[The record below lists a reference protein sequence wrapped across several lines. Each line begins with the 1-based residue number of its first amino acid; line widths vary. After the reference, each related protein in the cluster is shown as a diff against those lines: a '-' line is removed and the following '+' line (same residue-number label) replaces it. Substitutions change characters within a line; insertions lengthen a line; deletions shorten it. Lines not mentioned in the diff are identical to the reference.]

1 MNKLVIASTRK
12 SAGKT
17 SLIVGLAESLGKTY
31 GYMKPF
37 GDRLLYRKKRLWD
50 YDAALLTSILGMDE
64 KAEEITIGFEHSKLR
79 YMYGEEGTRDKL
91 IEVIETVGK
100 DREIL
105 FLEGG
110 RDLFYGSSIHLD
122 AISVAKH
129 TGARML
135 LVVSGNDDSIMDDV
149 AFTKKHIDMAG
160 VELIGIVANK
170 VQDVYDFEMTYKPMI
185 EELGV
190 KVLGMIPYTEDMT
203 QLSVG
208 FVADFLLAKVIA
220 GETNLRVKIK
230 TILVGAMSTNE
241 MMRDP
246 SFEKEGK
253 LIITS
258 GDRSDMILAA
268 LNKNTSAIVL
278 TNNIL
283 PPPNILQRAE
293 DSNTPLLLVN
303 PDTYQVAKQM
313 DELEPLLTRDDK
325 GRKELL
331 AELVKKYVYIKA
343 LGL

>member
-1 MNKLVIASTRK
+1 
-12 SAGKT
+12 
-17 SLIVGLAESLGKTY
+17 
-31 GYMKPF
+31 MKPF

-64 KAEEITIGFEHSKLR
+64 KAEEITIGFEHAKLR
-79 YMYGEEGTRDKL
+79 YMYGEDGTRDKL
-91 IEVIETVGK
+91 VEVTETVGK

-135 LVVSGNDDSIMDDV
+135 LVVSGNDDSIVDDV
-149 AFTKKHIDMAG
+149 TFTKKYIDLAG
-160 VELIGIVANK
+160 VELVGVIANK

-220 GETNLRVKIK
+220 GENNLREKIR

-246 SFEKEGK
+246 NFEKEGK

-268 LNKNTSAIVL
+268 LNRNTSAIVL

-331 AELVKKYVYIKA
+331 AELVKKHVDVKA